1 MTPNTLY
8 KSITIH
14 SSPKQVWE
22 VLTTDETIR
31 KRCTP
36 FSEGTHAVTD
46 RNEWSDIS
54 RLVGEEVCVK
64 GRLTTYNPHHKIVT
78 TFYEGNT
85 KDGFSDTLMDSV
97 ESYEIKQS
105 EDHCVLEIIS
115 GPSNDKERKE
125 SGEMMNSM
133 RDKALLIIKDL
144 CEK

>member
-8 KSITIH
+8 KSIAIYTTPEKIW
-14 SSPKQVWE
+14 SI
-22 VLTTDETIR
+22 LTTDEAIR

-36 FSEGTHAVTD
+36 FSEGTHAVTE
-46 RNEWSDIS
+46 RKEGGDIS

-64 GRLTTYNPHHKIVT
+64 GRLTTCSIHHKIVT